1 MTRRFLSW
9 MGSLPTTNAR
19 IAVTLLCTIATCA
32 RVVLAREWHPDPE
45 WLVFLAS
52 MSGIDVLQF
61 SAKRVTDATHTAARQ
76 TATHPAPG
84 GQP

>member
-1 MTRRFLSW
+1 MTRRLLSW
-9 MGSLPTTNAR
+9 LGSLPTTNAR
-19 IAVTLLCTIATCA
+19 IAVTLLCTVATCA

-61 SAKRVTDATHTAARQ
+61 SAKRVTAAEYKAQ
-76 TATHPAPG
+76 PTGTHPTPG